1 MEEKQRVKVGKDM
14 QNEMRDA
21 HRQALAEKRLRHQ
34 ENEERRKANQRKAE
48 ITQEIK
54 NVHKLKRAKKKLLR
68 TIEKR
73 DTTVV
78 QP

>member
-1 MEEKQRVKVGKDM
+1 MEEKQRIKIGREM
-14 QNEMRDA
+14 QNEIRDA
-21 HRQALAEKRLRHQ
+21 HRQALAEKRRRRQ

-48 ITQEIK
+48 ITQEIR